1 MKVRIIVGQ
10 YAYACIEH
18 ESGAKTDIRLE
29 PGRSASQSLREYAAE
44 QHARATRILDMV
56 DLANAAAEHLE
67 SKP

>member
-18 ESGAKTDIRLE
+18 EGQKTDIRLE

>member
-1 MKVRIIVGQ
+1 MKVKLLIGQ
-10 YAYACIEH
+10 YAYACIER
-18 ESGAKTDIRLE
+18 EGQKTDIRLE

-44 QHARATRILDMV
+44 QHAQATRILKMA

>member
-29 PGRSASQSLREYAAE
+29 PGKSAPASLREYAAE
-44 QHARATRILDMV
+44 QTKHAER
-56 DLANAAAEHLE
+56 LAKMAEIALRAAAYLE
-67 SKP
+67 SN

>member
-1 MKVRIIVGQ
+1 MKVKLLIGQ

-18 ESGAKTDIRLE
+18 EGQKTDIRLF
-29 PGRSASQSLREYAAE
+29 PGKSPQASLREYAAE
-44 QHARATRILDMV
+44 QHARATRILEMV